1 MFKKNGTVK
10 NTAEKDLAL
19 LMEAMDRVIAG
30 NYEEVDSK
38 EFSDSS
44 YGDKFNETIHAFK
57 KANNKFV
64 MRLNE
69 AMESIGDN
77 SYVKKTMDQVLSQG
91 KSIDDMSSASHNLE
105 DSIGNISES
114 MAAIRNNTH
123 EMLAASQNSTAN
135 MNESIHVVNE
145 SSENISRINGQ
156 VQEFR
161 DKVEKISEIVDIVKK
176 VAAQSNLLALNASIE
191 AARAGEAGRGFAVV
205 ADQVRQLS
213 SNTSESAEDIVK
225 YVGQLKT
232 DIDDLAMSMNETTL
246 KLSEGNEKVETSLS
260 ELEAMNNQ
268 MVSINDSVESI
279 FHDIDTQL
287 EITKDFINQVSSIS
301 DSYAELS
308 QDCMEQGTH
317 VYKIGRY
324 IDTARSDMVRGFA
337 EVTQQDWLRIFQI
350 DHFILMWRVYNNAVG
365 FEQLKLTQL
374 NNPDGCKLGKWLA
387 AQTDKNITGSKEFKD
402 LSDAHKEV
410 HRWACESWKAKDR
423 GDIDGALE
431 YFQRTH
437 DAFFVYKDKIAAMK
451 DKMRQIGYKEET
463 ETVVFRN

>member
-1 MFKKNGTVK
+1 MFGKKNTVS
-10 NTAEKDLAL
+10 NSAEKDLAL

-30 NYEEVDSK
+30 DYGEIDVQ
-38 EFSDSS
+38 EFSNSE
-44 YGDKFNETIHAFK
+44 YADKFNKTINAFK
-57 KANNKFV
+57 KANNNFV

-77 SYVKKTMDQVLSQG
+77 SYVKKTMDQVLSQR
-91 KSIDDMSSASHNLE
+91 KSIDDMSSASQNLE
-105 DSIGNISES
+105 QSIGNISDS

-135 MNESIHVVNE
+135 MNESIQVVNE
-145 SSENISRINGQ
+145 SSENISKINGQ

-161 DKVEKISEIVDIVKK
+161 DKIDKISEIVDIVKK

-191 AARAGEAGRGFAVV
+191 AARAGEAGKGFAVV

-232 DIDDLAMSMNETTL
+232 DIDTLAVSMNETTL

-260 ELEAMNNQ
+260 DLEAMNNQ

-287 EITKDFINQVSSIS
+287 DITKDFSSQVSSIS

-374 NNPDGCKLGKWLA
+374 NNPDSCKLGKWLA
-387 AQTDKNITGSKEFKD
+387 AQTDKNITDCREFRE
-402 LSDAHKEV
+402 LSDAHKQI
-410 HRWACESWKAKDR
+410 HRWACESWKAKDN
-423 GDIDGALE
+423 GDVDKALE
-431 YFQRTH
+431 YFQRTY

-451 DKMRQIGYKEET
+451 ERMRQIGFKDET
-463 ETVVFRN
+463 EIVVFRK